1 MNNMSIIVLA
11 IVNGFVLSSMYAIA
25 SLGLTLQWGV
35 LKVLNFSHGLFM
47 TWGAYIA
54 YWIIAMLGGNYLI
67 ALPSAIIIS
76 FFMGFILY
84 NFIIGP
90 LQTRSKTEI
99 VSNVFIGTL
108 AVSIILENIVLIIF
122 GGRYKGISTIIPGFS
137 NIFGAQVSNQQILL
151 IMLGPLCFGFLLYF
165 LSRTRLGMAVR
176 AVAQDNVGAAIVGI
190 DSRKVFALTV
200 SIGSCLAGLAGVLLG
215 AYYYLSPQM
224 GSAPL
229 ITALFVLVLGGMG
242 SVKGTIIA
250 SYIIGFIDAFSRFY
264 IGNFWAEP
272 ILFVIFILVILFRPQ
287 GLYGVK

>member
-1 MNNMSIIVLA
+1 MSLIILA

-47 TWGAYIA
+47 TWGAFIA
-54 YWIIAMLGGNYLI
+54 YWVLVVLGGNYLV
-67 ALPSAIIIS
+67 ALPSALIIS
-76 FFMGFILY
+76 FFLGYLLFYLV
-84 NFIIGP
+84 IGP
-90 LQTRSKTEI
+90 LQERSETEI
-99 VSNVFIGTL
+99 ISNVFIGTL
-108 AVSIILENIVLIIF
+108 AVSIILENIILIVF
-122 GGRYKGISTIIPGFS
+122 GGRYKGISKIIPGFS
-137 NIFGAQVSNQQILL
+137 NILGAQVSNQQILL
-151 IMLGPLCFGFLLYF
+151 ILLGPVCFGVLLYF
-165 LSRTRLGMAVR
+165 LSNTRLGMAVK
-176 AVAQDNVGAAIVGI
+176 AVAQDDVGAAVVGI

-200 SIGSCLAGLAGVLLG
+200 SIGSSLAGLAGVLLG

-242 SVKGTIIA
+242 SVKGTILA

-272 ILFVIFILVILFRPQ
+272 LLFAIFILVILLRPQ
-287 GLYGVK
+287 GLFGVK

>member
-1 MNNMSIIVLA
+1 MSIIVLA

-190 DSRKVFALTV
+190 DSRKVFAFTV

>member
-1 MNNMSIIVLA
+1 MNNISIIVLA

-122 GGRYKGISTIIPGFS
+122 GGRYKGISTIIHGFS